1 MKKFRLAIYD
11 SLHHWPLLL
20 LATLCSLG
28 VATLWSANIGAMYP
42 VIEMTLQGNSTQKQL
57 AKAVTETEAHLVE
70 LDEARARVKAT
81 LDAPDTP
88 DTDAVESRKVLK
100 NLDIEHEEQT
110 TALQWQQWRL
120 RMANNYLPS
129 DPFQTICWIMVIML
143 VSTVLRHLLL
153 LANDL
158 LIGRVST
165 TIARTMRLRV
175 FEQALAYD
183 RKTYQS
189 YGTSG
194 LLAGITNSSDA
205 LTTGLIAFFGLAIRE
220 PLRIVAC
227 LIGAALIYWRLLLLS
242 AVLAPLLV
250 LVVYW
255 FNGRVRS
262 IARSML
268 GKYSGFH
275 EVILEA
281 LSNVFT
287 VQAYTM
293 ETEERKRFADCTKDM
308 QRCNMRMIL
317 YTGLSKPL
325 TELIGVGMIAVTVC
339 AGAYLIVN
347 KETHL
352 GFLRI
357 CDEPMTASRLMIFF
371 AMLIGASD
379 PLRKMSGVMTAIY
392 TGSMAAN
399 NLYQM
404 LEKPKLLPEP
414 AVPVVVPSP
423 HKTIS
428 VRDVAFAY
436 TPGNPVLKHANL
448 EIPYGRTVAI
458 IGANGSGK
466 STLIQLLC
474 RFYDPVSGSV
484 EMDGVNFK
492 EMSIASLRKRIALV
506 SQQTELFNRTVLENI
521 RYGSPQS
528 TREEVIA
535 AAKLA
540 FAHDFIEGSLE
551 KGYDTVVGQSGQKL
565 SGGQRQRIAMAR
577 AILRKPEILILDES
591 TSQIDMVSELQ
602 IRQSLA
608 DLKRQ
613 CTIIIIA
620 HREALIALADEVY
633 EVRDGVL
640 HRVDHHLRAA
650 G

>member
-1 MKKFRLAIYD
+1 MKKFGLAIRD
-11 SLHHWPLLL
+11 SFHHWPLLL
-20 LATLCSLG
+20 LATICSLG
-28 VATLWSANIGAMYP
+28 VATLWSVNIGAMLP
-42 VIEMTLQGNSTQKQL
+42 VIDMTLQGNSMQKQL
-57 AKAVTETEAHLVE
+57 AKTADETEAKLTVVQQNLAAAKE
-70 LDEARARVKAT
+70 RSE
-81 LDAPDTP
+81 APDADSLAIGNEIKHLEAEAKDVASTL
-88 DTDAVESRKVLK
+88 AWQRWQL
-100 NLDIEHEEQT
+100 NLSEK
-110 TALQWQQWRL
+110 
-120 RMANNYLPS
+120 YLPA
-129 DPFQTICWIMVIML
+129 DPFITICWIMGIML
-143 VSTVLRHLLL
+143 ASTVVRHLLL

-158 LIGRVST
+158 LVGRVST
-165 TIARTMRLRV
+165 TIARSIRLKV
-175 FEQALAYD
+175 FEQSLAYD

-194 LLAGITNSSDA
+194 LLAGIANTTDS
-205 LTTGLIAFFGLAIRE
+205 LTSGLIAFFGLAIRE

-242 AVLAPLLV
+242 AMLAPLLV

-268 GKYSGFH
+268 NQNAGFH

-293 ETEERKRFADCTKDM
+293 EAEERKRFEGCTQGM
-308 QRCNMRMIL
+308 QRNSMRMIL

-352 GFLRI
+352 GFIPI
-357 CDEPMTASRLMIFF
+357 CDEPMTPSRLMIFF

-379 PLRKMSGVMTAIY
+379 PLRRMSGVMTAIY
-392 TGSMAAN
+392 SGSIAADS
-399 NLYQM
+399 LYQM
-404 LEKPKLLPEP
+404 LEQP
-414 AVPVVVPSP
+414 AVLVDPVSPVVVPAP

-428 VRDVAFAY
+428 IENLSFAY
-436 TPGNPVLKHANL
+436 TEGNPVLKSVNL
-448 EIPYGRTVAI
+448 QIPFGQTVAI

-474 RFYDPVSGSV
+474 RFYDPVEGSIK
-484 EMDGVNFK
+484 MDGVDFNK
-492 EMSIASLRKRIALV
+492 MSIESLRKRIALV

-521 RYGSPQS
+521 QYGSPNS
-528 TREEVIA
+528 TREEAIE

-540 FAHDFIEGSLE
+540 YADDFIMNSLE
-551 KGYDTVVGQSGQKL
+551 NGYETIVGQAGQRL

-591 TSQIDMVSELQ
+591 TSQIDMLSELQ
-602 IRQSLA
+602 IRKSLS
-608 DLKRQ
+608 DLKGKS
-613 CTIIIIA
+613 TIVIIA
-620 HREALIALADEVY
+620 HREALMALADETY
-633 EVRDGVL
+633 EVIDGRLMPVTNRL
-640 HRVDHHLRAA
+640 KASA
-650 G
+650 

>member
-1 MKKFRLAIYD
+1 MKKFGLAIRD
-11 SLHHWPLLL
+11 SLHHWPLLV
-20 LATLCSLG
+20 LATICSLC
-28 VATLWSANIGAMYP
+28 VATLWSVNIGAMLP
-42 VIEMTLQGNSTQKQL
+42 VIDMTLQGNSMQKQL
-57 AKAVTETEAHLVE
+57 AKTADETEAKLVLTKQQLASAKARLEDENADQFALSDEIKHLE
-70 LDEARARVKAT
+70 SQSKDEAST
-81 LDAPDTP
+81 LGWQ
-88 DTDAVESRKVLK
+88 RWQLVLA
-100 NLDIEHEEQT
+100 E
-110 TALQWQQWRL
+110 
-120 RMANNYLPS
+120 NYLPS
-129 DPFQTICWIMVIML
+129 DPFHAICWIMGIML
-143 VSTVLRHLLL
+143 ASTVVRHLLM

-158 LIGRVST
+158 LVGRVST
-165 TIARTMRLRV
+165 TIARSIRLRV
-175 FEQALAYD
+175 FDQALAFD
-183 RKTYQS
+183 RNTYQS

-194 LLAGITNSSDA
+194 LLAGIANTSDVLTN
-205 LTTGLIAFFGLAIRE
+205 GLISFFGLAIRE

-242 AVLAPLLV
+242 ALLAPLLV

-268 GKYSGFH
+268 NQNAGFH

-293 ETEERKRFADCTKDM
+293 ESEERKRFAGCTQGM
-308 QRCNMRMIL
+308 QRNTMRMIL

-357 CDEPMTASRLMIFF
+357 CDEPMTPSRLMIFF

-379 PLRKMSGVMTAIY
+379 PLRRMSGVMTSIY
-392 TGSMAAN
+392 SGSIAADS
-399 NLYQM
+399 LYSM
-404 LEKPKLLPEP
+404 LEKP
-414 AVPVVVPSP
+414 AVLVDPVTPVVVPSP
-423 HKTIS
+423 HRSIS
-428 VRDVAFAY
+428 IQNLAFAY
-436 TPGNPVLKHANL
+436 TPGNPVLKDVNL
-448 EIPYGRTVAI
+448 EIPFGQTIAI

-474 RFYDPVSGSV
+474 RFYDPIEGTIA
-484 EMDGVNFK
+484 MDGVDFQK
-492 EMSIASLRKRIALV
+492 MSIASLRKRIALV

-521 RYGSPQS
+521 QYGSPGS
-528 TREEVIA
+528 TREEAIE

-540 FAHDFIEGSLE
+540 FADDFIMNSLE
-551 KGYDTVVGQSGQKL
+551 NGYETIVGQSGQKL

-591 TSQIDMVSELQ
+591 TSQIDMVSELK
-602 IRQSLA
+602 IRQSLS
-608 DLKRQ
+608 DLKRKS
-613 CTIIIIA
+613 TIIIIA
-620 HREALIALADEVY
+620 HREALMALADETY
-633 EVRDGVL
+633 EVVEGRLVPVTN
-640 HRVDHHLRAA
+640 RMKASA
-650 G
+650 

>member
-1 MKKFRLAIYD
+1 MKKFRLAIKD
-11 SLHHWPLLL
+11 SLHHWPLLV
-20 LATLCSLG
+20 LATICSLG

-42 VIEMTLQGNSTQKQL
+42 VIEMTLQGNSTQKQQ
-57 AKAVTETEAHLVE
+57 AKGVSETEAHIAE
-70 LDEARARVKAT
+70 MQEAREKVKASFSEPDVNEIKAREMIAN
-81 LDAPDTP
+81 LDAEIKDKN
-88 DTDAVESRKVLK
+88 ESL
-100 NLDIEHEEQT
+100 
-110 TALQWQQWRL
+110 AWQRWRL
-120 RMANNYLPS
+120 EMSEKYLPS
-129 DPFQTICWIMVIML
+129 DPFKTICWIMVIML

-158 LIGRVST
+158 LIGKVST
-165 TIARTMRLRV
+165 TIARTMRQRV
-175 FEQALAYD
+175 FDQALAFD
-183 RKTYQS
+183 RKTYQN

-194 LLAGITNSSDA
+194 LLAGITNTSDA

-242 AVLAPLLV
+242 AILAPLLV
-250 LVVYW
+250 VVVYW

-262 IARSML
+262 IARAML
-268 GKYSGFH
+268 SKYGGFH

-293 ETEERKRFADCTKDM
+293 EEQERQRFAACTKDM

-379 PLRKMSGVMTAIY
+379 PLRKMSGVMTSIY
-392 TGSMAAN
+392 SGSMAAES
-399 NLYQM
+399 LYRM
-404 LEKPKLLPEP
+404 LETPKVLTEPEH
-414 AVPVVVPSP
+414 PVVVPSP
-423 HKTIS
+423 HKSIA
-428 VRDVAFAY
+428 VRDVSFAY
-436 TPGNPVLKHANL
+436 NAGNPVLKHANL
-448 EIPYGRTVAI
+448 EIPFGSTIAI
-458 IGANGSGK
+458 VGANGSGK

-474 RFYDPVSGSV
+474 RFYDPKAGSI
-484 EMDGVNFK
+484 EMDGVDLK
-492 EMSIASLRKRIALV
+492 QMSISSLRKRIALV
-506 SQQTELFNRTVLENI
+506 SQQTELFNRSVLENI
-521 RYGSPQS
+521 RYGAPES
-528 TREEVIA
+528 TREEVIE

-540 FAHDFIEGSLE
+540 FAHEFIEGSLE
-551 KGYDTVVGQSGQKL
+551 NGYDTIVGQSGQKL
-565 SGGQRQRIAMAR
+565 SGGQRQRLAMAR

-591 TSQIDMVSELQ
+591 TSQIDMASELK
-602 IRQSLA
+602 IRQSLS

-613 CTIIIIA
+613 CTIVIIA

-640 HRVDHHLRAA
+640 HRVDNEMRAA

>member
-1 MKKFRLAIYD
+1 MKKFGLAIRD
-11 SLHHWPLLL
+11 SLHHWPLLV
-20 LATLCSLG
+20 LATICSLG
-28 VATLWSANIGAMYP
+28 VATLWSANIGAMLP
-42 VIEMTLQGNSTQKQL
+42 VIEMTLQGNSMQKQL
-57 AKAVTETEAHLVE
+57 AKTVDDTQLKLEAVKQNLAVTKASLSE
-70 LDEARARVKAT
+70 LDIDEIEAKNQ
-81 LDAPDTP
+81 LKH
-88 DTDAVESRKVLK
+88 VESEVKDVASTL
-100 NLDIEHEEQT
+100 
-110 TALQWQQWRL
+110 AWQRWRL
-120 RMANNYLPS
+120 HFTEKYLPS
-129 DPFQTICWIMVIML
+129 DPFQTICWIMGIML
-143 VSTVLRHLLL
+143 ASTVVRHLLL

-158 LIGRVST
+158 LVGRVST
-165 TIARTMRLRV
+165 TIARSMRLRV
-175 FEQALAYD
+175 FDQALAFD
-183 RKTYQS
+183 RKTYQG

-194 LLAGITNSSDA
+194 LLAGISNTSDA
-205 LTTGLIAFFGLAIRE
+205 LTNGLIAFFGLAIRE
-220 PLRIVAC
+220 PLRIIAC
-227 LIGAALIYWRLLLLS
+227 LIGAALIYWRLLFLS
-242 AVLAPLLV
+242 ALLAPMLV

-268 GKYSGFH
+268 GQNAGFH

-293 ETEERKRFADCTKDM
+293 EPEERKRFAGCTKDM
-308 QRCNMRMIL
+308 QRCSMRMIL

-392 TGSMAAN
+392 TGAMAAES
-399 NLYQM
+399 LYQM
-404 LEKPKLLPEP
+404 LEKPAELID
-414 AVPVVVPSP
+414 PVSPMVVPSP
-423 HKTIS
+423 HKSIS
-428 VRDVAFAY
+428 ISEVSFAY
-436 TPGNPVLKHANL
+436 NSGNPVLKRVNL
-448 EIPYGRTVAI
+448 EIPYGRTIAI
-458 IGANGSGK
+458 TGANGSGK

-474 RFYDPVSGSV
+474 RFYDPVEGSIT
-484 EMDGVNFK
+484 MDGVDFK
-492 EMSIASLRKRIALV
+492 QMSITSLRKRVALV

-521 RYGSPQS
+521 QYGSPDS
-528 TREEVIA
+528 TREEAVE

-540 FAHDFIEGSLE
+540 FAHDFITNSLE
-551 KGYDTVVGQSGQKL
+551 HGYETKVGQSGQRL

-591 TSQIDMVSELQ
+591 TSQIDMNSELQ
-602 IRQSLA
+602 IRKSLS
-608 DLKRQ
+608 DLKRK

-620 HREALIALADEVY
+620 HREALMALADETY
-633 EVRDGVL
+633 EVVDGT
-640 HRVDHHLRAA
+640 LRLVENRLKVSA
-650 G
+650 

>member
-1 MKKFRLAIYD
+1 MKKFGLAIRD

-20 LATLCSLG
+20 LATVCSLG

-57 AKAVTETEAHLVE
+57 AKVVNETELKLASVE
-70 LDEARARVKAT
+70 QNLSTTKASLTELEA
-81 LDAPDTP
+81 DPF
-88 DTDAVESRKVLK
+88 AVRDQLK
-100 NLDIEHEEQT
+100 QLEAEAKEVA
-110 TALQWQQWRL
+110 TALAWQRWRL
-120 RMANNYLPS
+120 DFANKYLPS
-129 DPFQTICWIMVIML
+129 DPFQTICWIMGIML

-158 LIGRVST
+158 LVGRVST
-165 TIARTMRLRV
+165 TIARSMRLRV
-175 FEQALAYD
+175 FDQALSFD

-194 LLAGITNSSDA
+194 LLAGIANTSDA
-205 LTTGLIAFFGLAIRE
+205 LTHGLIAFFGLAIRE
-220 PLRIVAC
+220 PLRIIAC

-242 AVLAPLLV
+242 ALLAPLLV

-262 IARSML
+262 IARKML
-268 GKYSGFH
+268 GQHAGFH

-293 ETEERKRFADCTKDM
+293 ESEERKRFAGCTKDM
-308 QRCNMRMIL
+308 QRCSMRMIL

-379 PLRKMSGVMTAIY
+379 PLRKMSGVMTAIHS
-392 TGSMAAN
+392 GSMAAES
-399 NLYQM
+399 LYKM
-404 LEKPKLLPEP
+404 LEKPAAL
-414 AVPVVVPSP
+414 VDPVSPVNVPSP
-423 HKTIS
+423 HGAIS
-428 VRDVAFAY
+428 IRDVSFAY
-436 TPGNPVLKHANL
+436 TKGNPVLKQINL
-448 EIPYGRTVAI
+448 EIPYGQTIAI

-474 RFYDPVSGSV
+474 RFYDPVGGTIS
-484 EMDGVNFK
+484 MDGVDFK
-492 EMSIASLRKRIALV
+492 QMSISSLRKRIALV

-521 RYGSPQS
+521 QYGSPNS
-528 TREEVIA
+528 TREEAIE

-540 FAHDFIEGSLE
+540 FAHDFIMNSLE
-551 KGYDTVVGQSGQKL
+551 NGYETKVGQSGQKL

-602 IRQSLA
+602 IRQSLS
-608 DLKRQ
+608 DLKRK

-620 HREALIALADEVY
+620 HREALMALADETY
-633 EVRDGVL
+633 EVVDGKL
-640 HRVDHHLRAA
+640 QRVENRLKAIA
-650 G
+650 

>member
-11 SLHHWPLLL
+11 SLHHWPLLV
-20 LATLCSLG
+20 LATICSLG

-57 AKAVTETEAHLVE
+57 AKAVAETEAHIVE
-70 LDEARARVKAT
+70 LQVARDQVKTSLDEPQVDLEAARTLLANLESEISEQTDT
-81 LDAPDTP
+81 LDG
-88 DTDAVESRKVLK
+88 
-100 NLDIEHEEQT
+100 
-110 TALQWQQWRL
+110 QQWRL
-120 RMANNYLPS
+120 QMAEQYLPS
-129 DPFQTICWIMVIML
+129 DPFKTICWIMVIML

-158 LIGRVST
+158 LIGKVST
-165 TIARTMRLRV
+165 TIARTMRQRV
-175 FEQALAYD
+175 FDQALSYD
-183 RKTYQS
+183 RKTYQT

-194 LLAGITNSSDA
+194 LLAGITNTSDA

-227 LIGAALIYWRLLLLS
+227 LIGAALIYWRLLFLS
-242 AVLAPLLV
+242 ALLAPLLV
-250 LVVYW
+250 VVVYW
-255 FNGRVRS
+255 FNGRVRG
-262 IARSML
+262 IARAML
-268 GKYSGFH
+268 SKYGGFH

-293 ETEERKRFADCTKDM
+293 ENEERKRFAACTKDM
-308 QRCNMRMIL
+308 QRCSMRMIL

-379 PLRKMSGVMTAIY
+379 PLRKMSGVMTSIY
-392 TGSMAAN
+392 SGSMAAES
-399 NLYQM
+399 LYRM
-404 LEKPKLLPEP
+404 LETPKVLTEP
-414 AVPVVVPSP
+414 AEPVVVPAP
-423 HKTIS
+423 HKSIS
-428 VRDVAFAY
+428 VRDVTFSY
-436 TPGNPVLKHANL
+436 NPGNPVLKQANL

-474 RFYDPVSGSV
+474 RFYDPVAGSI
-484 EMDGVNFK
+484 EMDGVDFK
-492 EMSIASLRKRIALV
+492 QMSILSLRKRIALV
-506 SQQTELFNRTVLENI
+506 SQQTELFNRSVLENI
-521 RYGSPQS
+521 RYGAPES
-528 TREEVIA
+528 TYEEVVEA
-535 AAKLA
+535 SKLA
-540 FAHDFIEGSLE
+540 FAHEFIEGSLE
-551 KGYDTVVGQSGQKL
+551 NGYDTVVGQSGQKL
-565 SGGQRQRIAMAR
+565 SGGQRQRLAMAR

-591 TSQIDMVSELQ
+591 TSQIDMASELQ
-602 IRQSLA
+602 IRQSLSE
-608 DLKRQ
+608 LKRQ

-620 HREALIALADEVY
+620 HREALIALADDVY
-633 EVRDGVL
+633 EVRSGVL